1 MMGYYNS
8 NNKKAGKRGYFASSF
23 TGLIAGALLVGVI
36 LPGVTDTEPETLTS
50 GGAASTNESVSGLQT
65 ASTVVTSDVTEVV
78 EQTNGAVVGVS
89 NLQAAQQN
97 PFSSPAGTDSD
108 AQEAGAGS
116 GVIYKKDGD
125 IAYIVTN
132 NHVVEGAEDVMVT
145 LSDGTELDAEVL
157 GTDVW
162 TDLAV
167 LKVPSEK
174 IKTVAEFGDSS
185 VLQAGEPVI
194 AIGNPLG
201 LQFSGSVTTG
211 VISGTERLI
220 PIDVNQDG
228 TEDWQSEV
236 LQTDAAINP
245 GNSGGALINAKGQV
259 IGINSMKIAQAAV
272 EGIGLAI
279 PINTAIPIIADLET
293 EGAVE
298 RPSMGVA
305 ILDLAE
311 VPAQYRTG
319 QLGLPAEVEGGI
331 VVQSVV
337 EGSGAATAGMEAY
350 DVIVELDGKP
360 VNSILELRQYLYN
373 ETKVGDT
380 LEVKAYRGGELM
392 NFELELTES
401 M

>member
-1 MMGYYNS
+1 M
-8 NNKKAGKRGYFASSF
+8 
-23 TGLIAGALLVGVI
+23 
-36 LPGVTDTEPETLTS
+36 
-50 GGAASTNESVSGLQT
+50 
-65 ASTVVTSDVTEVV
+65 
-78 EQTNGAVVGVS
+78 
-89 NLQAAQQN
+89 
-97 PFSSPAGTDSD
+97 
-108 AQEAGAGS
+108 
-116 GVIYKKDGD
+116 
-125 IAYIVTN
+125 
-132 NHVVEGAEDVMVT
+132 EGAEEVMVT

-157 GTDVW
+157 GTDIW

-167 LKVPSEK
+167 LKVPGGS

-211 VISGTERLI
+211 VISGTERLV

-236 LQTDAAINP
+236 LQTDAAISP
-245 GNSGGALINAKGQV
+245 GNSGGALINAEGQL
-259 IGINSMKIAQAAV
+259 IGINSMKIAQDAV

-311 VPAQYRTG
+311 VPAQYRSS
-319 QLGLPAEVEGGI
+319 QLNLPAEVEGGI
-331 VVQSVV
+331 VVESVV
-337 EGSGAATAGMEAY
+337 EGSGAAAAGMEAY
-350 DVIVELDGKP
+350 DVIVEMDGKA
-360 VNSILELRQYLYN
+360 VTSVLELRQYLYN
-373 ETKVGDT
+373 ETEVGDT
-380 LEVKAYRGGELM
+380 LEVKAYRNGELQS
-392 NFELELTES
+392 FELKLTES
-401 M
+401 I

>member
-1 MMGYYNS
+1 MGYYNS
-8 NNKKAGKRGYFASSF
+8 SEPKKNKKGYFASSF

-36 LPGVTDTEPETLTS
+36 LPGMTDAEP
-50 GGAASTNESVSGLQT
+50 GNIDPASTTEAVSGLQT
-65 ASTVVTSDVTEVV
+65 NSTVVTSDVTKIV
-78 EQTNGAVVGVS
+78 EETTDTVVGVS

-97 PFSSPAGTDSD
+97 PFASQTSED
-108 AQEAGAGS
+108 AESQEAGVGS

-125 IAYIVTN
+125 MAYIVTN
-132 NHVVEGAEDVMVT
+132 NHVVEGAEEVMVT
-145 LSDGTELDAEVL
+145 LSDGTELDAKVL
-157 GTDVW
+157 GTDIW

-167 LKVPSEK
+167 LEVPGDS
-174 IKTVAEFGDSS
+174 ISTVAEFGDSS

-211 VISGTERLI
+211 VISGTERLV

-236 LQTDAAINP
+236 LQTDAAISP
-245 GNSGGALINAKGQV
+245 GNSGGALINAQGQL
-259 IGINSMKIAQAAV
+259 IGINSMKIAQDAV

-279 PINTAIPIIADLET
+279 PVNTAIPIISDLET
-293 EGAVE
+293 GGAVD

-311 VPAQYRTG
+311 VPAQYRSS
-319 QLGLPAEVEGGI
+319 QLNLPEEVEGGI
-331 VVQSVV
+331 VVESVV
-337 EGSGAATAGMEAY
+337 EGSGAAAAGMEDF
-350 DVIVELDGKP
+350 DVIVEMDGKP
-360 VNSILELRQYLYN
+360 VNSVLELRQYLYN
-373 ETKVGDT
+373 ETEVGDT
-380 LEVKAYRGGELM
+380 LKVKAYRNGELQSFDLKLM
-392 NFELELTES
+392 ES

>member
-8 NNKKAGKRGYFASSF
+8 NDKKAGKRGYFASSF

-36 LPGVTDTEPETLTS
+36 LPGVTDTEPETS
-50 GGAASTNESVSGLQT
+50 ASTTESVSGLQT
-65 ASTVVTSDVTEVV
+65 TSTVVTSDVTEIV
-78 EQTNGAVVGVS
+78 EQTNDAVVGVS

-174 IKTVAEFGDSS
+174 IETVAEFGDSS

-319 QLGLPAEVEGGI
+319 QLELPADVESGI

-392 NFELELTES
+392 SFELELTES